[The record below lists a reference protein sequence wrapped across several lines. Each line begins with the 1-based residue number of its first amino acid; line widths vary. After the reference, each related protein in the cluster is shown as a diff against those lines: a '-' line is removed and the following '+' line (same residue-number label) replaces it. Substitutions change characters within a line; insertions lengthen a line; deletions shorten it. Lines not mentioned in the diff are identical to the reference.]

1 MEILFWVFFGIGI
14 ALAIALIPAVCIR
27 KLRKQMIYL
36 YINIGLSTC
45 SLICSIINL
54 AINY

>member
-1 MEILFWVFFGIGI
+1 MEILFWIFFGIGI

-27 KLRKQMIYL
+27 KLREQMIYL
-36 YINIGLSTC
+36 YINIGLATC
-45 SLICSIINL
+45 SLMCSIINL